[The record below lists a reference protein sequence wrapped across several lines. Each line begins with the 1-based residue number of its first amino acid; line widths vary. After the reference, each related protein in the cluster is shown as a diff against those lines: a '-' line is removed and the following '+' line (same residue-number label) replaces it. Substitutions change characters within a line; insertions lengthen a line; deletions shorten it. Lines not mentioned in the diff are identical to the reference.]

1 MSQKTYRYSRKE
13 FKKESILLAMEK
25 ENKTILIDKYI
36 TGKLEDTELWEFKA
50 NMEND
55 AELAKEVKLRK
66 EIYETIS
73 NSKKIELL
81 QTLNDINSK
90 KKRKTLKIN
99 IYSRQ
104 IQAIAAS
111 IIVLMVIGAGL
122 LSDQL
127 GQDLNSN
134 IYSEYFVDEGS
145 LITTRSDD
153 RSDNSTVLDG
163 IKMYDN
169 QEYEKALSLLET
181 NTENITA
188 RLYTGLTYMKL
199 EMYNKAEDQFNY
211 IINHKDNIFI
221 DQAEWNLGLSY
232 LANNKTDKAT
242 TIFAKI
248 ANEDS
253 AYSKRA
259 SEIIKKLENN

>member
-1 MSQKTYRYSRKE
+1 MKKKSRTI
-13 FKKESILLAMEK
+13 SID
-25 ENKTILIDKYI
+25 NYI

-55 AELAKEVKLRK
+55 AELAREVKLRK

-81 QTLNDINSK
+81 QTLSNIKTK
-90 KKRKTLKIN
+90 KQKRTFKIN

-122 LSDQL
+122 LSNQINN
-127 GQDLNSN
+127 DLNSN
-134 IYSEYFVDEGS
+134 IYNEYFVDEGS
-145 LITTRSDD
+145 LITTRSDNQ
-153 RSDNSTVLDG
+153 SDNSIVLDA
-163 IKMYDN
+163 IRLYDN
-169 QEYEKALSLLET
+169 HKYQKALELLES
-181 NTENITA
+181 NPENITA

-199 EMYNKAEDQFNY
+199 EMYSNAEEQFNY

-232 LANNKTDKAT
+232 LANDKTKEAT
-242 TIFAKI
+242 DIFSKV
-248 ANEDS
+248 ANEDG

-259 SEIIKKLENN
+259 SEIIKTLENK